1 MINYA
6 CLILFVLITWDR
18 VYLYS
23 HNILIDT
30 PTVLNP
36 QEFYH
41 DSHSTKDSLTQYRQ
55 QKVYINLSSNLL
67 IYLLIKLNN

>member
-36 QEFYH
+36 QELYH
-41 DSHSTKDSLTQYRQ
+41 DSHSTKDSLTRYRQ
-55 QKVYINLSSNLL
+55 QKIYINLSSYLL